1 VNSEKIGSKTVAPSN
16 VVAISESAPRVSAET
31 VSLLEQL
38 LEEARAGSVTGL
50 AVAILRSK
58 GNYDLRLRGNAT
70 ENGNQ
75 MSVAGMLAALQKMVL
90 ELAD

>member
-1 VNSEKIGSKTVAPSN
+1 VNSEKIGSKTMAPSN
-16 VVAISESAPRVSAET
+16 VVAISETAPRVSAET
-31 VSLLEQL
+31 VSLLKQL

-50 AVAILRSK
+50 AVAVLRSK

-70 ENGNQ
+70 ETANQ

>member
-1 VNSEKIGSKTVAPSN
+1 MNSESIDSKATVPSN
-16 VVAISESAPRVSAET
+16 VVAISGCAPRVSAET

-38 LEEARAGSVTGL
+38 LEEARAGTVTGL
-50 AVAILRSK
+50 AVAVMRS
-58 GNYDLRLRGNAT
+58 GGSYDLRLRGNAT

-75 MSVAGMLAALQKMVL
+75 MAVAGMLAALQKMAL

>member
-1 VNSEKIGSKTVAPSN
+1 MNSERIGSKTTVPSN
-16 VVAISESAPRVSAET
+16 VVAISDCAPQVSAET

-38 LEEARAGSVTGL
+38 LEEARAGTVTGL
-50 AVAILRSK
+50 AVAVLRSK
-58 GNYDLRLRGNAT
+58 GSYDLRLRGKAS